1 MATVASLLV
10 KIGADTSELRK
21 SLNGVKRNIRQAFGS
36 DFLRVSNTAALAI
49 TGIGAAIAAAGAKA
63 IQAAGNL
70 QNVQTAFTNML
81 GSAEKASAFTK
92 QLQSFAAATPFE
104 FNQVTAAA
112 QKFLAFGFT
121 AEQVIPTLTAVGDA
135 AAGVGLGAEGINR
148 VTLAL
153 GQIAAKSKVQ
163 SDEMLQLTEA
173 GIPAWQ
179 MLADKI
185 GVSVPEAMD
194 MVTKGT
200 VDAQTGISALVAGMS
215 QKFGGMMEQQSQTIQ
230 GTWSTMM
237 DGLEQTAGQVG
248 LRLAESLNI
257 TGIFQG
263 IGETLNNFAQEVQNS
278 GIAAAIRNTIPT
290 EFQVAIIAMG
300 TALIGIAIPAI
311 SLAATS
317 LLAFLAPLGAA
328 VAAAAPFIAAATA
341 IASGLFVLWQNG
353 TTAADILEFF
363 GIRLEIVNNF
373 IDTAKSYFSQLGKTI
388 QALLGIAQPI
398 FTAFGVAA
406 YAAFSLVINIIGG
419 VIEKMMVAANVVL
432 TVFNYAL
439 SVIEWAANGIGGFL
453 QYIGDCFMQ
462 NSNDLLPEWATSA
475 MKTISSFVGK
485 AISWLDNLISKI
497 FETNEAMAEADGK
510 QTNGPK
516 APKKL
521 EVPKYEQFKGTAP
534 KIDPKKGKKT
544 GTQKDPLLS
553 EAENTSKQIAEEWYR
568 TFSTKSALVDR
579 WYKEESDSLEKTK
592 ALNTSYEVDKQ
603 RLAELYAQKR
613 IEALAAE
620 EKEKADIIN
629 SARNAAIKSK
639 TAGLSLYGG
648 KGAKELAEMQLDYE
662 KSINSI
668 SDRWAEY
675 ERNFIGMAEAQ
686 KSTYLEALK
695 QYGVAFELNAEG
707 QISFAQEAEKEK
719 YAAFKDYQDKR
730 LEYLNQCKDIEA
742 DVEKAYANSSYSAL
756 KNALRS
762 ENMARLSAYT
772 EAQTIMK
779 GYYDAAV
786 EAHESF
792 RTQLADAI
800 TESKSSFQTF
810 FTDVLTMQTSFVEGI
825 GDLLNNLFTNIVS
838 QITAGWAASIT
849 QGALGFLMPGNG
861 DNSNGNS
868 NGNDSL
874 AEFDNALNSATS
886 SVNGLNI
893 GASGANN
900 AIGTSTGLIGAYN
913 SIQSLITGTTKPA
926 EGAATTAVTA
936 ALSALAAAA
945 TAASVALSAMS
956 ATGGIGLG
964 FFSHG
969 GIVKAAG
976 GGSIMGA
983 GTGTSDSI
991 PAMLSNGEYVLTA
1004 SAVDR
1009 LGIPFLDKLNAGDF
1023 PGYSSGGA
1031 VLSGTYTGNSNN
1043 ISARGK
1049 DDSPIGGKLI
1059 NMVMNI
1065 STMDAESFR
1074 DFLQRGGE
1082 EVMRQFALDAE
1093 RNFSGNTGAW

>member
-1 MATVASLLV
+1 MATVAELLV

-21 SLNGVKRNIRQAFGS
+21 QLNATKRQIRTAFGS
-36 DFLRVSNTAALAI
+36 DFLKVSNTAAVAI
-49 TGIGAAIAAAGAKA
+49 GGIGAALAAAGVKA
-63 IQAAGNL
+63 IEAAGKL

-81 GSAEKASAFTK
+81 GSTQKAAAFTK
-92 QLQSFAAATPFE
+92 DLQAFAAATPFE
-104 FNQVTAAA
+104 FNQVTSAA

-194 MVTKGT
+194 MVTKGM
-200 VDAQTGISALVAGMS
+200 VDAQTGISALVTGMS
-215 QKFGGMMEQQSQTIQ
+215 QKFGGMMEQQSKTIQ

-237 DGLEQTAGQVG
+237 DGIEQTAGQVG
-248 LRLAESLNI
+248 LRLAESLNV
-257 TGIFQG
+257 TGLFQS
-263 IGETLNNFAQEVQNS
+263 IGDGLNNFAQAVQNGGLAQAFKS
-278 GIAAAIRNTIPT
+278 AIPT
-290 EFQVAIIAMG
+290 EFQVAIVAIG
-300 TALIGIAIPAI
+300 TTLVGIAIPAI

-317 LLAFLAPLGAA
+317 VLAFLAPLGAA

-341 IASGLFVLWQNG
+341 IASGLFILWQNG
-353 TTAADILEFF
+353 TSAADILDFF
-363 GIRLEIVNNF
+363 GIRLNIVNSF
-373 IDTAKSYFSQLGKTI
+373 IDTAKSYLSQLGKTI
-388 QALLGIAQPI
+388 QALLSIAQPI

-406 YAAFSLVINIIGG
+406 YAAFSLVINIVGG

-432 TVFNYAL
+432 TVFNFAL

-453 QYIGDCFMQ
+453 QYIGDCFMN
-462 NSNDLLPEWATSA
+462 NSNNILPEWATDA

-485 AISWLDNLISKI
+485 AVGWLNNLISKI
-497 FETNEAMAEADGK
+497 TETNDALAEADGK
-510 QTNGPK
+510 GKSTAPK

-521 EVPKYEQFKGTAP
+521 EVPKYEQFKNPAP
-534 KIDPKKGKKT
+534 KIDKQKAAKT
-544 GTQKDPLLS
+544 KKDPLLN
-553 EAENTSKQIAEEWYR
+553 EAQNTSKQIAEEWYR

-579 WYKEESDSLEKTK
+579 WYQEESASLEKTK
-592 ALNTSYEVDKQ
+592 QLNTNYEVDKQ

-629 SARNAAIKSK
+629 SARNAAMKTK
-639 TAGLSLYGG
+639 TAGLSLYGDQ
-648 KGAKELAEMQLDYE
+648 GAKELAEMQLDYE
-662 KSINSI
+662 KAINSI
-668 SDRWAEY
+668 SDRWAEQ
-675 ERNFIGMAEAQ
+675 ERNFIGMTESE
-686 KSTYLEALK
+686 KSIYLEALK
-695 QYGVAFELNAEG
+695 QYGVAFELNAQG
-707 QISFAQEAEKEK
+707 QISFATEAEKEK
-719 YAAFKDYQDKR
+719 FAAFKDYQDKR
-730 LEYLNQCKDIEA
+730 LEYLNQCKDIQA
-742 DVEKAYANSSYSAL
+742 NVEKAYANSSYSAL

-762 ENMARLSAYT
+762 ENMARLSAYN

-800 TESKSSFQTF
+800 TESKNSFQTF
-810 FTDVLTMQTSFVEGI
+810 FTDVLTMQTSFVDGLNS
-825 GDLLNNLFTNIVS
+825 LLNSLFENIVN

-849 QGALGFLMPGNG
+849 QGALGFLMPGNNG
-861 DNSNGNS
+861 GGSGSNGENS
-868 NGNDSL
+868 MAAFDS
-874 AEFDNALNSATS
+874 ALMSATN
-886 SVNGLNI
+886 SVNSLSI
-893 GASGANN
+893 GANGANGV
-900 AIGTSTGLIGAYN
+900 IGTSTGLLGAYN
-913 SIQSLITGTTKPA
+913 SIQSIVTGTTKPA

-936 ALSALAAAA
+936 ALTALSAAA
-945 TAASVALSAMS
+945 TAASVALSAIS
-956 ATGGIGLG
+956 AASGLG
-964 FFSHG
+964 FGFFSRG

-1004 SAVDR
+1004 SAVSR
-1009 LGIPFLDKLNAGDF
+1009 LGIPFLDKLNAGDL
-1023 PGYSSGGA
+1023 PGYSSGGP
-1031 VLSGTYTGNSNN
+1031 VLSGSYAGNYSGGSGENAGGFMERVIN
-1043 ISARGK
+1043 I
-1049 DDSPIGGKLI
+1049 
-1059 NMVMNI
+1059 VMNI
-1065 STMDAESFR
+1065 STMDADSFR
-1074 DFLQRGGE
+1074 DFLERGGSD
-1082 EVMRQFALDAE
+1082 VMRQVAYEAD
-1093 RNFSGNTGAW
+1093 RNFAGDTGVW

>member
-10 KIGADTSELRK
+10 KIGADTSDLRK

-36 DFLRVSNTAALAI
+36 DFLKVSNTAALAI

-194 MVTKGT
+194 MVTKGM
-200 VDAQTGISALVAGMS
+200 VDAQTGISALVTGMS

-248 LRLAESLNI
+248 LRLAESLNV

-363 GIRLEIVNNF
+363 GIRLEIVNSF
-373 IDTAKSYFSQLGKTI
+373 IDTAESYFSQLSKTI
-388 QALLGIAQPI
+388 QALLSVAQPV
-398 FTAFGVAA
+398 FTAFGVIA
-406 YAAFSLVINIIGG
+406 YAAFTLVINLIGG
-419 VIEKMMVAANVVL
+419 AIEKIMVAGNVIL
-432 TVFNYAL
+432 SVFNFAL

-521 EVPKYEQFKGTAP
+521 VVPKYEQFKNPAP
-534 KIDPKKGKKT
+534 KIDKQKT
-544 GTQKDPLLS
+544 AKTKKDPLLN
-553 EAENTSKQIAEEWYR
+553 EAQNTSKQIAEEWYR

-579 WYKEESDSLEKTK
+579 WYKEESASLEKTK

-603 RLAELYAQKR
+603 RLAEIYAQKR

-629 SARNAAIKSK
+629 SARNAAMKSK

-675 ERNFIGMAEAQ
+675 ERNFIGMTEAQ

-695 QYGVAFELNAEG
+695 QYGVAFELNTQG

-742 DVEKAYANSSYSAL
+742 DIEKAYANSSYSAL

-772 EAQTIMK
+772 EAQTIMQ
-779 GYYDAAV
+779 GYYSAAT
-786 EAHESF
+786 EAHQTF

-800 TESKSSFQTF
+800 TESKNSFQTF
-810 FTDVLTMQTSFVEGI
+810 FSDVLTMQTSFVDGLNS
-825 GDLLNNLFTNIVS
+825 LLNNLFTNIVN

-849 QGALGFLMPGNG
+849 QGALGFLMPGSSNQGNG
-861 DNSNGNS
+861 GENN
-868 NGNDSL
+868 L
-874 AEFDNALNSATS
+874 TAFDNALLSATS
-886 SVNGLNI
+886 SVNGLSI
-893 GASGANN
+893 GASGANGV
-900 AIGTSTGLIGAYN
+900 IGTSTGLLGAYN
-913 SIQSLITGTTKPA
+913 SIQSIVTGTTKPA

-936 ALSALAAAA
+936 ALTALSAAAS
-945 TAASVALSAMS
+945 AASVALSAIS
-956 ATGGIGLG
+956 ATSGFGFGLFSRGGV
-964 FFSHG
+964 
-969 GIVKAAG
+969 VKAAG
-976 GGSIMGA
+976 GGSIVGA
-983 GTGTSDSI
+983 GSGTSDSI

-1004 SAVDR
+1004 AAVNR

-1023 PGYSSGGA
+1023 PGYSEGGLVLAGAYTGGENSSGGDSEGGLLGK
-1031 VLSGTYTGNSNN
+1031 VFN
-1043 ISARGK
+1043 I
-1049 DDSPIGGKLI
+1049 
-1059 NMVMNI
+1059 VMNI

-1074 DFLQRGGE
+1074 DFLERGGSDAI
-1082 EVMRQFALDAE
+1082 RQVAYEAD
-1093 RNFSGNTGAW
+1093 RNFAGDKGVW

>member
-194 MVTKGT
+194 MVTKGM
-200 VDAQTGISALVAGMS
+200 VDAQTGISALVTGMS

-300 TALIGIAIPAI
+300 TALVGVAIPAI

-341 IASGLFVLWQNG
+341 IASGLFILWQNG

-363 GIRLEIVNNF
+363 GIRLEIVNSF
-373 IDTAKSYFSQLGKTI
+373 IDTAKSYFSQLSKTI
-388 QALLGIAQPI
+388 QALLSVAQPV
-398 FTAFGVAA
+398 FTAFGVIA
-406 YAAFSLVINIIGG
+406 YAAFTLVINIIGG
-419 VIEKMMVAANVVL
+419 VIEKVMVVGNVIL
-432 TVFNYAL
+432 SVFNFAL

-453 QYIGDCFMQ
+453 QYVSDCFMQ

-579 WYKEESDSLEKTK
+579 WYKEESASLEKTK

-629 SARNAAIKSK
+629 SARNAAMNSK
-639 TAGLSLYGG
+639 TAGLSLYGS

-675 ERNFIGMAEAQ
+675 ERNFIGMTETQ

-695 QYGVAFELNAEG
+695 QYGVAFELNTQG

-730 LEYLNQCKDIEA
+730 LEYLNQCKDIAA

-756 KNALRS
+756 NNALRS

-772 EAQTIMK
+772 EAQTIMQ
-779 GYYDAAV
+779 GYYSAAT
-786 EAHESF
+786 EAHQTF

-800 TESKSSFQTF
+800 TESKNSFQTF
-810 FTDVLTMQTSFVEGI
+810 FSDVLTMQTSFVDGLNS
-825 GDLLNNLFTNIVS
+825 LLNNLFTNIVN

-849 QGALGFLMPGNG
+849 QGALGFLMPGNSNQG
-861 DNSNGNS
+861 DGGENN
-868 NGNDSL
+868 L
-874 AEFDNALNSATS
+874 TAFDNALLSATN
-886 SVNGLNI
+886 SVNGLSI
-893 GASGANN
+893 GASGANGV
-900 AIGTSTGLIGAYN
+900 IGTSTGLLGAYN
-913 SIQSLITGTTKPA
+913 SIQSIVTGTTKPA

-936 ALSALAAAA
+936 ALTALSAAAS
-945 TAASVALSAMS
+945 AASVALSAIS
-956 ATGGIGLG
+956 ATSGFGFGLFSRGGV
-964 FFSHG
+964 
-969 GIVKAAG
+969 VKAAG
-976 GGSIMGA
+976 GGSIVGA
-983 GTGTSDSI
+983 GSGTSDSI

-1004 SAVDR
+1004 AAVNR

-1023 PGYSSGGA
+1023 PGYSEGGLVLAGAYTGGGNSSGGDSEGGLLGK
-1031 VLSGTYTGNSNN
+1031 VFN
-1043 ISARGK
+1043 I
-1049 DDSPIGGKLI
+1049 
-1059 NMVMNI
+1059 VMNI

-1074 DFLQRGGE
+1074 DFLERGGSDAI
-1082 EVMRQFALDAE
+1082 RQVAYEAD
-1093 RNFSGNTGAW
+1093 RNFAGDKGVW

>member
-1 MATVASLLV
+1 MATVAELLV

-21 SLNGVKRNIRQAFGS
+21 QLNATKRQIRTAFGS
-36 DFLRVSNTAALAI
+36 DFLKVSNTAAVAI
-49 TGIGAAIAAAGAKA
+49 GGIGAALAAAGVKA
-63 IQAAGNL
+63 IEAAGKL

-81 GSAEKASAFTK
+81 GSAQKAAAFTK
-92 QLQSFAAATPFE
+92 DLQAFAAATPFE
-104 FNQVTAAA
+104 FNQVTSAA

-194 MVTKGT
+194 MVTKGM
-200 VDAQTGISALVAGMS
+200 VDAQTGISALVTGMS
-215 QKFGGMMEQQSQTIQ
+215 QKFGGMMEQQSKTIQ

-237 DGLEQTAGQVG
+237 DGIEQTAGQVG
-248 LRLAESLNI
+248 LRLAESLNV
-257 TGIFQG
+257 TGLFQS
-263 IGETLNNFAQEVQNS
+263 IGDGLNNFAQAVQNGGLAQAFKS
-278 GIAAAIRNTIPT
+278 AIPT
-290 EFQVAIIAMG
+290 EFQVAIVAIG
-300 TALIGIAIPAI
+300 TALVGIAIPAI

-317 LLAFLAPLGAA
+317 VLAFLAPLGAA

-353 TTAADILEFF
+353 TSAADILDFF
-363 GIRLEIVNNF
+363 GIRLNIVNSF

-388 QALLGIAQPI
+388 QALLGIAQPVL
-398 FTAFGVAA
+398 TAFGVAA

-419 VIEKMMVAANVVL
+419 VIEKIMVVANVVL

-453 QYIGDCFMQ
+453 QYIGDCFMN
-462 NSNDLLPEWATSA
+462 NSNNILPEWATGA

-485 AISWLDNLISKI
+485 AVGWLNNLISKI
-497 FETNEAMAEADGK
+497 TETNDALAEADGK
-510 QTNGPK
+510 GKSTTPK

-521 EVPKYEQFKGTAP
+521 EIPKYEQFKNPAP
-534 KIDPKKGKKT
+534 KIDKQKAAKT
-544 GTQKDPLLS
+544 KKDPLLN
-553 EAENTSKQIAEEWYR
+553 EAQNTSKQIAEEWYR

-579 WYKEESDSLEKTK
+579 WYQEESASLEKTK
-592 ALNTSYEVDKQ
+592 QLNTNYEVDKQ

-629 SARNAAIKSK
+629 SARNAAMKTK
-639 TAGLSLYGG
+639 TAGLSLYGDQ
-648 KGAKELAEMQLDYE
+648 GAKELAEMQLDYE
-662 KSINSI
+662 KAINSI
-668 SDRWAEY
+668 SDRWAEQ
-675 ERNFIGMAEAQ
+675 ERNFIGMTESE
-686 KSTYLEALK
+686 KSIYIEALK
-695 QYGVAFELNAEG
+695 QYGVAFELNAQG
-707 QISFAQEAEKEK
+707 QISFATEAEKEK
-719 YAAFKDYQDKR
+719 FAAFKDYQDKR
-730 LEYLNQCKDIEA
+730 LEYLNQCKDIQA
-742 DVEKAYANSSYSAL
+742 NVEKAYANSSYSAL

-762 ENMARLSAYT
+762 ENMARLSAYN

-800 TESKSSFQTF
+800 TESKNSFQTF
-810 FTDVLTMQTSFVEGI
+810 FTDVLTMQTSFVDGLNS
-825 GDLLNNLFTNIVS
+825 LLNSLFENIVN

-849 QGALGFLMPGNG
+849 QGALGFLMPGNNG
-861 DNSNGNS
+861 GGSGSNGENS
-868 NGNDSL
+868 MAAFDS
-874 AEFDNALNSATS
+874 ALMSATN
-886 SVNGLNI
+886 SVNSLSI
-893 GASGANN
+893 GANGANGV
-900 AIGTSTGLIGAYN
+900 IGTSTGLLGAYN
-913 SIQSLITGTTKPA
+913 SIQSIVTGTTKPA

-936 ALSALAAAA
+936 ALTALSAAA
-945 TAASVALSAMS
+945 TAASVALSAIS
-956 ATGGIGLG
+956 AASGLG
-964 FFSHG
+964 FGFFSRG
-969 GIVKAAG
+969 GIVKAAS

-1004 SAVDR
+1004 SAVSR
-1009 LGIPFLDKLNAGDF
+1009 LGIPFLDKLNAGDL
-1023 PGYSSGGA
+1023 PGYSSGGP
-1031 VLSGTYTGNSNN
+1031 VLSGSYAGNYSGGSGENAGGFMERVIN
-1043 ISARGK
+1043 I
-1049 DDSPIGGKLI
+1049 
-1059 NMVMNI
+1059 VMNI
-1065 STMDAESFR
+1065 STMDADSFR
-1074 DFLQRGGE
+1074 DFLERGGSD
-1082 EVMRQFALDAE
+1082 VMRQVAYEAD
-1093 RNFSGNTGAW
+1093 RNFAGDTGVW

>member
-194 MVTKGT
+194 MVTKGM
-200 VDAQTGISALVAGMS
+200 VDAQTGISALVSGMS

-263 IGETLNNFAQEVQNS
+263 IGEGLNNFAQAVQSEGLAN
-278 GIAAAIRNTIPT
+278 ALKTAIPT
-290 EFQVAIIAMG
+290 EFQLAIIGIG
-300 TALIGIAIPAI
+300 TALVGIAIPAI

-328 VAAAAPFIAAATA
+328 VAAAAPFIAAAAA
-341 IASGLFVLWQNG
+341 IASGMLVMWRYGEQIISAWGKLTLSMG
-353 TTAADILEFF
+353 LLETAGNI
-363 GIRLEIVNNF
+363 
-373 IDTAKSYFSQLGKTI
+373 
-388 QALLGIAQPI
+388 
-398 FTAFGVAA
+398 TAFLFQSIGKSLQSLISIAKPVYKVFAGVMYIAFLALSAA
-406 YAAFSLVINIIGG
+406 VGVLVDAILGLWSVASAIFGAF
-419 VIEKMMVAANVVL
+419 L
-432 TVFNYAL
+432 TVVA
-439 SVIEWAANGIGGFL
+439 WACDGIGKFL
-453 QYIGDCFMQ
+453 DMIVDKVM
-462 NSNDLLPEWATSA
+462 DMAETILPTWATDSL
-475 MKTISSFVGK
+475 KTISSFVDRACG
-485 AISWLDNLISKI
+485 WLDNLISKI
-497 FETNEAMAEADGK
+497 TETNEELDGAGGK
-510 QTNGPK
+510 GKST
-516 APKKL
+516 APKTPARPAMPTI
-521 EVPKYEQFKGTAP
+521 PKYEQFENPNPKINPQKTTT
-534 KIDPKKGKKT
+534 KIDP
-544 GTQKDPLLS
+544 LLN
-553 EAENTSKQIAEEWYR
+553 EAQNTSKQIAEEWYR

-579 WYKEESDSLEKTK
+579 WYKEESASLEKTK

-629 SARNAAIKSK
+629 SARDAAMKSK

-648 KGAKELAEMQLDYE
+648 QGAKELAEMQLDYE

-675 ERNFIGMAEAQ
+675 ERNFVGMAEAQ

-742 DVEKAYANSSYSAL
+742 DVEKAYTNSSYSAL

-772 EAQTIMK
+772 EAQTIMQ
-779 GYYDAAV
+779 GYYSAAT
-786 EAHESF
+786 EAHQSF
-792 RTQLADAI
+792 RNQLADAI
-800 TESKSSFQTF
+800 TESKNSFQTF
-810 FTDVLTMQTSFVEGI
+810 FSDVLTMQTSFVDGLNS
-825 GDLLNNLFTNIVS
+825 LLNNLFTNIVN

-849 QGALGFLMPGNG
+849 QGALGFLMPAGSSNQGNG
-861 DNSNGNS
+861 GENN
-868 NGNDSL
+868 L
-874 AEFDNALNSATS
+874 TAFDNALLSATS
-886 SVNGLNI
+886 SVNGLSI
-893 GASGANN
+893 GASGANGV
-900 AIGTSTGLIGAYN
+900 ISTSTGLLGAYN
-913 SIQSLITGTTKPA
+913 SIQSIVTGTTKPA
-926 EGAATTAVTA
+926 EGAATTADRK
-936 ALSALAAAA
+936 
-945 TAASVALSAMS
+945 SV
-956 ATGGIGLG
+956 
-964 FFSHG
+964 
-969 GIVKAAG
+969 V
-976 GGSIMGA
+976 
-983 GTGTSDSI
+983 
-991 PAMLSNGEYVLTA
+991 
-1004 SAVDR
+1004 
-1009 LGIPFLDKLNAGDF
+1009 
-1023 PGYSSGGA
+1023 
-1031 VLSGTYTGNSNN
+1031 
-1043 ISARGK
+1043 
-1049 DDSPIGGKLI
+1049 
-1059 NMVMNI
+1059 
-1065 STMDAESFR
+1065 
-1074 DFLQRGGE
+1074 
-1082 EVMRQFALDAE
+1082 
-1093 RNFSGNTGAW
+1093 

>member
-1 MATVASLLV
+1 MATVAELLV

-21 SLNGVKRNIRQAFGS
+21 QLNATKRQIRTAFGS
-36 DFLRVSNTAALAI
+36 DFLKVSNTAAVAI
-49 TGIGAAIAAAGAKA
+49 GGIGAALAAAGVKA
-63 IQAAGNL
+63 IEAAGKL

-81 GSAEKASAFTK
+81 GSAQKAAAFTK
-92 QLQSFAAATPFE
+92 DLQAFAAATPFE
-104 FNQVTAAA
+104 FNQVTSAA

-194 MVTKGT
+194 MVTKGM
-200 VDAQTGISALVAGMS
+200 VDAQTGISALVTGMS
-215 QKFGGMMEQQSQTIQ
+215 QKFGGMMEQQSKTIQ

-237 DGLEQTAGQVG
+237 DGIEQTAGQVG
-248 LRLAESLNI
+248 LRLAESLNV
-257 TGIFQG
+257 TGLFQS
-263 IGETLNNFAQEVQNS
+263 IGDGLNNFAQAVQNGGLAQAFKS
-278 GIAAAIRNTIPT
+278 AIPT
-290 EFQVAIIAMG
+290 EFQVAIVAIG
-300 TALIGIAIPAI
+300 TALVGIAIPAI

-317 LLAFLAPLGAA
+317 VLSFLAPLGAA

-341 IASGLFVLWQNG
+341 IASGLFILWQNG
-353 TTAADILEFF
+353 TSAADILDFF
-363 GIRLEIVNNF
+363 GIRLNIVNSF

-388 QALLGIAQPI
+388 QALLSIAQPV
-398 FTAFGVAA
+398 FTAYGVAA

-453 QYIGDCFMQ
+453 QYIGDCFMN
-462 NSNDLLPEWATSA
+462 NSNNILPEWATGA

-485 AISWLDNLISKI
+485 AVGWLNNLISKI
-497 FETNEAMAEADGK
+497 TETNDALAEADGK
-510 QTNGPK
+510 GKSTAPK

-521 EVPKYEQFKGTAP
+521 EIPKYEQFKNTAP
-534 KIDPKKGKKT
+534 KIDKQKT
-544 GTQKDPLLS
+544 VKTKKDPLLN
-553 EAENTSKQIAEEWYR
+553 EAQNTSKQIAEEWYR

-579 WYKEESDSLEKTK
+579 WYQEESASLEKTK
-592 ALNTSYEVDKQ
+592 QLNTNYEVDKQ

-629 SARNAAIKSK
+629 SARNAAMKAK
-639 TAGLSLYGG
+639 TAGLSLYGDQ
-648 KGAKELAEMQLDYE
+648 GAKELAEMQLDYE
-662 KSINSI
+662 KAINSI
-668 SDRWAEY
+668 SDRWAEQ
-675 ERNFIGMAEAQ
+675 ERNFIAMTESE
-686 KSTYLEALK
+686 KSIYLEALK
-695 QYGVAFELNAEG
+695 QYGVAFELNAQG
-707 QISFAQEAEKEK
+707 QISFATEAEKEK
-719 YAAFKDYQDKR
+719 FSAFKDYQDKR
-730 LEYLNQCKDIEA
+730 LEYLNQCKDIQA
-742 DVEKAYANSSYSAL
+742 NVEKAYANSSYSAL

-762 ENMARLSAYT
+762 ENMARLSAYN
-772 EAQTIMK
+772 EAQNIMK

-800 TESKSSFQTF
+800 TESKNSFQTF
-810 FTDVLTMQTSFVEGI
+810 FTDVLTMQTSFVDGLNS
-825 GDLLNNLFTNIVS
+825 LLNSLFENIVN

-849 QGALGFLMPGNG
+849 QGALGFLMPGNNG
-861 DNSNGNS
+861 GGSGSNGENS
-868 NGNDSL
+868 MADFDS
-874 AEFDNALNSATS
+874 ALMSATN
-886 SVNGLNI
+886 SVNGLSI
-893 GASGANN
+893 GANGANGV
-900 AIGTSTGLIGAYN
+900 IGTSTGLLGAYN
-913 SIQSLITGTTKPA
+913 SIQSIVTGTTKPA

-936 ALSALAAAA
+936 ALTALSAAA
-945 TAASVALSAMS
+945 TAASVALSAIS
-956 ATGGIGLG
+956 ATSGLG
-964 FFSHG
+964 FGFFSRG

-1004 SAVDR
+1004 SAVSR
-1009 LGIPFLDKLNAGDF
+1009 LGIPFLDKLNTGDL
-1023 PGYSSGGA
+1023 PGYSSGGP
-1031 VLSGTYTGNSNN
+1031 VLSGSYAGNYSGGSGENAGGFMERVIN
-1043 ISARGK
+1043 I
-1049 DDSPIGGKLI
+1049 
-1059 NMVMNI
+1059 VMNI
-1065 STMDAESFR
+1065 STMDADSFR
-1074 DFLQRGGE
+1074 DFLERGGSD
-1082 EVMRQFALDAE
+1082 VMRQVAYEAD
-1093 RNFSGNTGAW
+1093 RNFAGDTGVW